1 MSPAFDRPWRH
12 VPNLITVARGLLVPV
27 IGWLLAEERYDEA
40 FWTVAASAIS
50 DLVDGGFA
58 RRFDA
63 QSRFGAIAD
72 PVADKLTMLTVVAG
86 LTWQQLLPVWLAFA
100 IVARDVV
107 IVAGALAYHRCV
119 EPIAMA
125 PTRLSKLNTVLEFV
139 VLAAVL
145 ADAAGYV
152 DATGWL
158 PLGFALVLLSVAA
171 SGLQYVWVW
180 GRRALG
186 RRHAQRADAR

>member
-1 MSPAFDRPWRH
+1 MLPGFDRPWRH
-12 VPNLITVARGLLVPV
+12 VPNLITLVRGLLVPV

-40 FWTVAASAIS
+40 FWTVAASAAS

-72 PVADKLTMLTVVAG
+72 PVADKLTMLAVVAG
-86 LTWQQLLPVWLAFA
+86 LTWQGLLPAWVAVA
-100 IVARDVV
+100 IVARDVI
-107 IVAGALAYHRCV
+107 IVAGAIAYHRRV
-119 EPIAMA
+119 EPVAMT
-125 PTRLSKLNTVLEFV
+125 PTRLSKLNTVVEFV

-145 ADAAGYV
+145 ADAAGYI
-152 DATGWL
+152 DATRWL
-158 PLGFALVLLSVAA
+158 PVGFALVLLTVAA

-180 GRRALG
+180 GRRACLQ
-186 RRHAQRADAR
+186 RQAQRADAR